1 VRPTTRN
8 DYLDRLRRVLRF
20 IQEHLDDELTP
31 EECARVAHFSRF
43 HFHRLFSGLV
53 GESLREHIR
62 RIRLERAAGELRRTD
77 RTVIEIALVAGYDA
91 HEPFTRAFRAH
102 FGKPPAEFRRQPE
115 PIMFP
120 RALCGVHYGIDD
132 VVSRFVPLHEDSKM
146 IDVKIETHPA
156 RRLLAVA
163 HHGDYQQ
170 VGDAFGRLFA
180 YAAPQGLVGPDTVS
194 LGIYYDDPDVTPVAQ
209 LRAHAT
215 IALPATFA
223 GPAPDG
229 FELLDLPG
237 GEYAVGVH
245 RGPYAQLP
253 ESYRWLFGQWL
264 PSTDREAANQPCHEI
279 YVNDPATTAPPDLIT
294 HICVPLAPEGAIA
307 CAGPAADRTRV

>member
-1 VRPTTRN
+1 MRPTTRT

-53 GESLREHIR
+53 GETLGEHIR
-62 RIRLERAAGELRRTD
+62 RIRLERAAGELRRTS
-77 RTVIEIALVAGYDA
+77 RTVIDVALAAGYDA

-132 VVSRFVPLHEDSKM
+132 AVSRFVPLHEDSKM

-163 HHGDYQQ
+163 HRGNYLQ

-180 YAAPQGLVGPDTVS
+180 FAAPQGLLNPDTVS
-194 LGIYYDDPDVTPVAQ
+194 LGIYHDDPDVTPVEQ
-209 LRAHAT
+209 LRSHAT
-215 IALPATFA
+215 IAVPASFP
-223 GPAPDG
+223 GPAPNG
-229 FELLDLPG
+229 FELIDLPG
-237 GEYAVGVH
+237 GQYAVGVH
-245 RGPYAQLP
+245 RGPYDQLP

-279 YVNDPATTAPPDLIT
+279 YVTDPATTAPQDLIT
-294 HICVPLAPEGAIA
+294 HICVPLV
-307 CAGPAADRTRV
+307 AA